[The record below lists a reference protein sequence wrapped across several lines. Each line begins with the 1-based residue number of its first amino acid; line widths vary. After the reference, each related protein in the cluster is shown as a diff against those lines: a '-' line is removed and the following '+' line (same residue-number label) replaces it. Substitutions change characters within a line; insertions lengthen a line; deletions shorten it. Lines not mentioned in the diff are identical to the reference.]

1 MTYIY
6 RASEPKYFLES
17 CKTLDAHTT
26 YDSLIQ
32 RFNYLYYVGRRFEPE
47 ARGCKI
53 RNFQACFYSTA
64 ISLFDKQ
71 MEFFSKDGL
80 VAVEFCG
87 LGFSLRGSHEN
98 GLFFYALQEGTPT
111 ALRIYSSN

>member
-32 RFNYLYYVGRRFEPE
+32 RFNYLYYVARRFEPE
-47 ARGCKI
+47 ARG
-53 RNFQACFYSTA
+53 
-64 ISLFDKQ
+64 
-71 MEFFSKDGL
+71 
-80 VAVEFCG
+80 
-87 LGFSLRGSHEN
+87 
-98 GLFFYALQEGTPT
+98 
-111 ALRIYSSN
+111 